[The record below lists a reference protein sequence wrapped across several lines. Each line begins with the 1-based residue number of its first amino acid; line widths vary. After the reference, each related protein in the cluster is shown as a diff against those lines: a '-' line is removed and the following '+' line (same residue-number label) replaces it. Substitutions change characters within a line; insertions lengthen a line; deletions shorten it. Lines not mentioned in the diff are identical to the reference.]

1 MIERKNLVKIKI
13 IVCIIFLLIQ
23 SSESFE
29 SDLANI
35 EKIYVLL
42 EMFYRDDIN
51 EKLNLYLS
59 YKNIFS

>member
-23 SSESFE
+23 SLESFE

-59 YKNIFS
+59 CKNIFS